1 MQAFYEKAESEDGSG
16 SCSHPAQLG
25 RTFYEKVWHWVS
37 SHADIRITHNGVVR
51 QYNLA
56 EFEAAEQPDGTATA
70 STSLSQAVDRIVTVD
85 STLRPAKSLLA
96 LRDSVR
102 QRLSKERFSQQA
114 TTTDTIS
121 KSRALEQP
129 TSIDPLRHVR
139 RRPHVLP
146 AITNDV
152 ETVFDDPPTDTTAP
166 RLYASQ
172 SRIWQAL
179 TGHGIDLK
187 KVPTMEFILLSL
199 IASHG
204 AAGVTQPDLTIMS
217 GQDKRSVPHRTD
229 ELCRKG
235 YIEKRPVQAGKLRTS
250 LCVHKKFVSDDHF
263 LTSGKVE
270 DVFQYKKFVLS
281 GFVHLLY
288 NTLKDAG
295 VVPTRDIRKRLV
307 RKPCFTLI

>member
-1 MQAFYEKAESEDGSG
+1 VTG
-16 SCSHPAQLG
+16 
-25 RTFYEKVWHWVS
+25 
-37 SHADIRITHNGVVR
+37 HADIRITHNGVTR
-51 QYNLA
+51 RYTLA
-56 EFEAAEQPDGTATA
+56 EFEAAEKSEPNPSNAA
-70 STSLSQAVDRIVTVD
+70 SAAPPTVSTTIVKE
-85 STLRPAKSLLA
+85 TLGPAKSLLA
-96 LRDSVR
+96 LQNSMRR
-102 QRLSKERFSQQA
+102 RLAKEGVTSRIKPTNPPEAQNISEPQGLAVEERRNVELSQQLA
-114 TTTDTIS
+114 
-121 KSRALEQP
+121 RAP
-129 TSIDPLRHVR
+129 R
-139 RRPHVLP
+139 VLP
-146 AITNDV
+146 SSSNDG
-152 ETVFDDPPTDTTAP
+152 ETVFDDPPANTTVP
-166 RLYASQ
+166 RLFASQ
-172 SRIWQAL
+172 NRIWQAL

-204 AAGVTQPDLTIMS
+204 AAGVTQPDLTAMS

-235 YIEKRPVQAGKLRTS
+235 YIEKRPVQSGKLRTS

-307 RKPCFTLI
+307 GPHVARPPIQPLTKHRMYR

>member
-1 MQAFYEKAESEDGSG
+1 M
-16 SCSHPAQLG
+16 
-25 RTFYEKVWHWVS
+25 T
-37 SHADIRITHNGVVR
+37 SHADIRIAHNGVAC
-51 QYNLA
+51 QYTLP
-56 EFEAAEQPDGTATA
+56 EFEAAEKPATN
-70 STSLSQAVDRIVTVD
+70 STSIASAAQPVERSATVIQK
-85 STLRPAKSLLA
+85 LGPAKSLLA

-102 QRLSKERFSQQA
+102 QRLAKERLALS
-114 TTTDTIS
+114 TVTIS
-121 KSRALEQP
+121 SVSDLQDHSPAQNDASVRHTNSRPPRNIA
-129 TSIDPLRHVR
+129 RAAR
-139 RRPHVLP
+139 VLP
-146 AITNDV
+146 STPSSV
-152 ETVFDDPPTDTTAP
+152 ETIFDDPQTNTSTP
-166 RLYASQ
+166 RLFASQ
-172 SRIWQAL
+172 NRIWQAL

-187 KVPTMEFILLSL
+187 KVPLMEFVLLSL

-204 AAGVTQPDLTIMS
+204 EAGVTQPDLTVLS

-235 YIEKRPVQAGKLRTS
+235 YIEKRPVQSGKLRTS

-295 VVPTRDIRKRLV
+295 VVPTRDIRNRLV
-307 RKPCFTLI
+307 RNAWSFLRKS

>member
-1 MQAFYEKAESEDGSG
+1 M
-16 SCSHPAQLG
+16 
-25 RTFYEKVWHWVS
+25 
-37 SHADIRITHNGVVR
+37 
-51 QYNLA
+51 
-56 EFEAAEQPDGTATA
+56 
-70 STSLSQAVDRIVTVD
+70 
-85 STLRPAKSLLA
+85 
-96 LRDSVR
+96 R
-102 QRLSKERFSQQA
+102 QRLAKEGVTSRSNA
-114 TTTDTIS
+114 TILSEAQNLLSSGDPAVDGQSTAQLS
-121 KSRALEQP
+121 NPPVRAPRILP
-129 TSIDPLRHVR
+129 DPL
-139 RRPHVLP
+139 
-146 AITNDV
+146 NDDD
-152 ETVFDDPPTDTTAP
+152 TVFDDPPANTIAP
-166 RLYASQ
+166 RLFASQ
-172 SRIWQAL
+172 NRIWQAL

-187 KVPTMEFILLSL
+187 KVPTMEFVLLSL

-204 AAGVTQPDLTIMS
+204 AAGVTQPDLTALS

-235 YIEKRPVQAGKLRTS
+235 YIDKKPVQSGKLRTS

-307 RKPCFTLI
+307 GRHIPWLWNRLLTRHRTYR

>member
-1 MQAFYEKAESEDGSG
+1 MSN
-16 SCSHPAQLG
+16 
-25 RTFYEKVWHWVS
+25 
-37 SHADIRITHNGVVR
+37 HADIRITHNGVVR
-51 QYNLA
+51 QYTLA
-56 EFEAAEQPDGTATA
+56 EFETAEQPDATATA
-70 STSLSQAVDRIVTVD
+70 STTASTSSSQAVDRVTTVN
-85 STLRPAKSLLA
+85 STLKPAKSLLA
-96 LRDSVR
+96 LHDSVR
-102 QRLSKERFSQQA
+102 QRLNKERSSQQMITID
-114 TTTDTIS
+114 TTS
-121 KSRALEQP
+121 NSYALERP
-129 TSIDPLRHVR
+129 TSIDTVRHVR
-139 RRPHVLP
+139 RRPRVFP

-204 AAGVTQPDLTIMS
+204 AAGVTQPDLTTMS

-295 VVPTRDIRKRLV
+295 VVPTREIRKRLV
-307 RKPCFTLI
+307 RKPSAILM

>member
-1 MQAFYEKAESEDGSG
+1 MTG
-16 SCSHPAQLG
+16 
-25 RTFYEKVWHWVS
+25 
-37 SHADIRITHNGVVR
+37 HADIRITHNGVTR
-51 QYNLA
+51 QYSLA
-56 EFEAAEQPDGTATA
+56 EFQAAEKSEPTPSNDA
-70 STSLSQAVDRIVTVD
+70 STAPPVLSTTAVKETPG
-85 STLRPAKSLLA
+85 PAKSLLA
-96 LRDSVR
+96 LRSSMR
-102 QRLSKERFSQQA
+102 QRLAKEGVTSRSNA
-114 TTTDTIS
+114 TNLPEAQNLLSSRDAAADG
-121 KSRALEQP
+121 KSTAQLLKPPVRAP
-129 TSIDPLRHVR
+129 R
-139 RRPHVLP
+139 VLP
-146 AITNDV
+146 SPSNDG
-152 ETVFDDPPTDTTAP
+152 ETVFDDPPANTTAP
-166 RLYASQ
+166 RLFASQ
-172 SRIWQAL
+172 NRIWQAL

-187 KVPTMEFILLSL
+187 KVPTMEFVLLSL

-204 AAGVTQPDLTIMS
+204 AAGVTQPDLTAMS

-235 YIEKRPVQAGKLRTS
+235 YIDKKPVQSGKLRTS

-307 RKPCFTLI
+307 GLHFTWLRNRLLTRHRTCQ